1 MRQGILAATMASLV
15 IGLTCLAL
23 TPRHDGALPRGFQSP
38 VFAAELVRN
47 ASEVVQVY
55 GTAAQAGRCEA
66 GPRNA
71 ECDFVRGLRWNTAA
85 DFFFIAGYTV
95 AFMLLAR
102 LLPGALGAAAVALA
116 MIACVGDITE
126 NLGMF
131 RAMADPATDAV
142 ALAVRTPSVVKWTAL
157 ALLWLALA
165 ALFLAP
171 AVTGA
176 APPLWRALEGLTGLG
191 YLLGGLLC
199 FYALLAR
206 DALVEPATSAVFLA
220 GLLQLAIFWRDAA
233 FLRRYGLA
241 GT

>member
-1 MRQGILAATMASLV
+1 MRQGILAATIATLV
-15 IGLTCLAL
+15 IGVICLAL
-23 TPRHDGALPRGFQSP
+23 TPHHDGALPRGFQSP

-55 GTAAQAGRCEA
+55 GTAAQAGRCAAEA
-66 GPRNA
+66 RNP
-71 ECDFVRGLRWNTAA
+71 ECDFIKGLRWNTAA
-85 DFFFIAGYTV
+85 DFFFIAGYTL
-95 AFMLLAR
+95 AFVLLAR

-116 MIACVGDITE
+116 MIACVADIAE

-131 RAMADPATDAV
+131 RAMSDPASDAV

-165 ALFLAP
+165 TLFLAP

-176 APPLWRALEGLTGLG
+176 ATPLWRALEGLTGLG
-191 YLLGGLLC
+191 YLLGGVLC

-220 GLLQLAIFWRDAA
+220 GLLQLAIFWRDDA

-241 GT
+241 GV